1 MARRGKRSRESDGR
15 RLLAKNRQARR
26 DYEIEET
33 FEAGIALTGTEVKS
47 CREGKVQLKDAY
59 AQVKHGELWL
69 VNCHISPYEHAGPA
83 ANHEPERHRK
93 LLLHKHQIRRLMG
106 KVERS
111 GYTLVPLAVQLDGSW
126 IKVEIALAR
135 GRAKHEKRDQLKK
148 KIQEREVE
156 QALRGRR

>member
-1 MARRGKRSRESDGR
+1 
-15 RLLAKNRQARR
+15 
-26 DYEIEET
+26 
-33 FEAGIALTGTEVKS
+33 
-47 CREGKVQLKDAY
+47 
-59 AQVKHGELWL
+59 
-69 VNCHISPYEHAGPA
+69 
-83 ANHEPERHRK
+83 
-93 LLLHKHQIRRLMG
+93 MG

-111 GYTLVPLAVQLDGSW
+111 GYTLVPLAVHLKGSW